1 MWGFKSA
8 DVEALKRK
16 MTYIIIVLKDK
27 LKLDNLT
34 PELKTY
40 YRLNLC
46 VQSSENI
53 DKITARIQYDITHNF
68 VSLEPCT

>member
-27 LKLDNLT
+27 LKLDDLT

-40 YRLNLC
+40 YKLNLC
-46 VQSSENI
+46 VQFSKNI
-53 DKITARIQYDITHNF
+53 DKTIARIRYDIR
-68 VSLEPCT
+68 

>member
-1 MWGFKSA
+1 MWEFKSA

-27 LKLDNLT
+27 LKLDDLT

-40 YRLNLC
+40 YRLN
-46 VQSSENI
+46 QSSANI
-53 DKITARIQYDITHNF
+53 DKITARIRYDVTHNF